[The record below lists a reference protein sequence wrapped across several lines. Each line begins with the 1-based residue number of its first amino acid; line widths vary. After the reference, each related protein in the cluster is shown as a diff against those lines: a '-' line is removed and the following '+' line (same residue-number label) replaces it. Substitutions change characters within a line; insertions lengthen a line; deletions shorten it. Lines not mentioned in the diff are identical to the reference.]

1 MPQLS
6 DSSSWRT
13 SWSNAPKRTRAG
25 TDRLWRASD
34 LDRLMLDLF
43 RRELRGALLAVR
55 AGELAHTPPN
65 AVATIHFRDRWTLAR
80 VVLQPA
86 LEFGE
91 AYSDGRLDVEGDLVQ
106 ALVAMYRAAPGRPA
120 GGRLGEWWARVKR
133 AHRPTASHS
142 NVHHHYDLGNDFY
155 RLWLDPEL
163 LYTCGYYPTPVS
175 TLAEAQLAKME
186 YVCRKLALKP
196 GDRVVEAGCGWGSLA
211 LHMARHHGARVKAY
225 NLSREQVSY
234 ARDRARREGLEDHVE
249 FVQADYRAIEGTFDA
264 FVSVGMLEHVG
275 LEQYRG
281 LGALIDRVLAPAGR
295 GLLHFI
301 GRNYPHPVNPW
312 IRRHIF
318 PGGYVPALA
327 EVLPRVFQ
335 PYAFSVTDVE
345 NLRLHY
351 ARTLAHWRAA
361 YEARWQQVTR
371 MFDER
376 FARIWRLYLAGS
388 EAAFLAG
395 SMQLFQVVFARG
407 TVNTLPVTR
416 DHLYLEPL
424 SPSGG
429 RT

>member
-13 SWSNAPKRTRAG
+13 SWSNAPKRTGAG
-25 TDRLWRASD
+25 TDRPWRASD
-34 LDRLMLDLF
+34 LDRLMFDLF
-43 RRELRGALLAVR
+43 RRELRGAPLAVR
-55 AGELAHTPPN
+55 AGELSHAPQN
-65 AVATIHFRDRWTLAR
+65 AVATIHFRDRRTLAR
-80 VVLQPA
+80 VVSRPA

-91 AYSDGRLDVEGDLVQ
+91 AYSDERLDVEGDLVQ

-163 LYTCGYYPTPVS
+163 LYTCAYYPAPES

-211 LHMARHHGARVKAY
+211 LYMARHHGARVKAY
-225 NLSREQVSY
+225 NLSREQVSH
-234 ARDRARREGLEDHVE
+234 ARDRARREGLEDLVE
-249 FVQADYRAIEGTFDA
+249 FVEEDYRAIDGTFDV

-275 LEQYRG
+275 LEQYRA
-281 LGALIDRVLAPAGR
+281 LGSLIDRVLTPEGR

-327 EVLPRVFQ
+327 EVMPRVFE
-335 PYAFSVTDVE
+335 PHAFSITDVE

-351 ARTLAHWRAA
+351 ARTLADWRAA
-361 YEARWQQVTR
+361 YEARLQHVTR

-407 TVNTLPVTR
+407 IVNTLPATR
-416 DHLYLEPL
+416 DHLYREPL
-424 SPSGG
+424 TAGG